1 MKATVIYANWDQI
14 DRDTR
19 LDVVGEGQVLDGQ
32 PELYSKVHV
41 YEYVNGPVGPYD
53 ACEEMYALFNM
64 PNGLQN
70 KKSVRSMSVGDVVV
84 IDFDNGTTEA
94 FVCAWA
100 GFEEV
105 SGLPRMGSWLAGVLG

>member
-1 MKATVIYANWDQI
+1 MKATVVYANWDQI

-32 PELYSKVHV
+32 PELYSQVHV
-41 YEYVNGPVGPYD
+41 FEYHNGPVGPFD

-64 PNGLQN
+64 PGGLQE
-70 KKSVRSMSVGDVVV
+70 KKRVRSMSVGDVVV
-84 IDFDNGTTEA
+84 LNLDNGQTEVY
-94 FVCAWA
+94 VCASC

-105 SGLPRMGSWLAGVLG
+105 SHLPQMGSWLAGVMG